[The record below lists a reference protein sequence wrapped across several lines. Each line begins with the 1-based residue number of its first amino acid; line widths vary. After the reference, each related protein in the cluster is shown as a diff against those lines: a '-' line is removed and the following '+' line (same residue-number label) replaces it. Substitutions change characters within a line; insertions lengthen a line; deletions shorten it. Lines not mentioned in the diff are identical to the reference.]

1 LENAKLG
8 PTGKMLACTY
18 HINMILGSRS
28 EHPPWLQRALLTYHI
43 NMILGS
49 RNELPVYV
57 TTPVHA
63 KPNFT
68 TCLKMQARLS
78 SERKRKL

>member
-1 LENAKLG
+1 MTFISFCLIQN
-8 PTGKMLACTY
+8 TS
-18 HINMILGSRS
+18 N
-28 EHPPWLQRALLTYHI
+28 PPWLQRALLTYHI

-49 RNELPVYV
+49 RNELHVYV
-57 TTPVHA
+57 IIPVHA

-78 SERKRKL
+78 SEKKRQGSLLIYLRG